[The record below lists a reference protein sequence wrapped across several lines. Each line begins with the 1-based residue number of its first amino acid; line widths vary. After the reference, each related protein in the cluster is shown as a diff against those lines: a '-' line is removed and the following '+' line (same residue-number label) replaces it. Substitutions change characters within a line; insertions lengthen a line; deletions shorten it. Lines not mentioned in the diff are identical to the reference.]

1 MECSSSS
8 SSSSSSSPPPP
19 LPLFRFLLLALS
31 LSTITTSATSA
42 DAPSSG
48 NATIYDLLPMYG
60 LPPGIFPDTVTSF
73 SLSEGGSLSVNLSGP
88 CQVEFDYL
96 VSFDATITGVLRY
109 GVLDCLKGIQARRF
123 LIWFDI
129 DRIKVDL
136 PLTNYIYFDVG
147 WITRKLGVD
156 QFLTIHSCK
165 SSCRASPVI
174 NGAFQWAKDF
184 ITDLF

>member
-1 MECSSSS
+1 MECSFSS
-8 SSSSSSSPPPP
+8 
-19 LPLFRFLLLALS
+19 LPLFLFLLLALS
-31 LSTITTSATSA
+31 LSASAASA
-42 DAPSSG
+42 EAPSSG
-48 NATIYDLLPMYG
+48 NATIYDLLPLYG

-73 SLSEGGSLSVNLSGP
+73 SLSQAGALSVNLSGP

-96 VSFDATITGVLRY
+96 VSFDATITAVLRY

-156 QFLTIHSCK
+156 QFFTIHSCK
-165 SSCRASPVI
+165 SSCRVSRTI
-174 NGAFQWAKDF
+174 NQAFQWAKDF
-184 ITDLF
+184 LTDLF

>member
-1 MECSSSS
+1 MECSSS
-8 SSSSSSSPPPP
+8 P
-19 LPLFRFLLLALS
+19 LPLFLLLLLS
-31 LSTITTSATSA
+31 LSLSISATSATSA
-42 DAPSSG
+42 ESPSSG
-48 NATIYDLLPMYG
+48 NTTIYDILPKYG

-73 SLSEGGSLSVNLSGP
+73 SLSEDGALSVNLSGP

-136 PLTNYIYFDVG
+136 PPTNYIYFDVG

-165 SSCRASPVI
+165 SSCRVSRTI

-184 ITDLF
+184 VTDLFW